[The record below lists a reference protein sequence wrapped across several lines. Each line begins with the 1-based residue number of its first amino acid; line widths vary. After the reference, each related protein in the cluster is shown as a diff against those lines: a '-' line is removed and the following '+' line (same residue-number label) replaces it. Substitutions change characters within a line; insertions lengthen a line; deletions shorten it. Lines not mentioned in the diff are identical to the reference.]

1 MLVKKRKRGNIV
13 GKNIHLN
20 TKRQQIV
27 VPCPSRL
34 RKRILRNM
42 QMAALNR
49 FNKIRATKAL
59 ELLSAI
65 NAESN
70 AVYSQ
75 MTDNASAAEISTV
88 TDMTTQNLVAKI
100 RAFAGNAINKCV
112 NGITAF
118 RKWKK
123 HFRPAQN

>member
-1 MLVKKRKRGNIV
+1 MLVKKRKKRNLMKKKYLG
-13 GKNIHLN
+13 
-20 TKRQQIV
+20 TKEHQIFV
-27 VPCPSRL
+27 ACPSWL

-42 QMAALNR
+42 QKAALNR
-49 FNKIRATKAL
+49 FNKARADKAL

-70 AVYSQ
+70 AGDSQ

-88 TDMTTQNLVAKI
+88 TDITPQNLVAKI
-100 RAFAGNAINKCV
+100 RTFAGNAINKCV
-112 NGITAF
+112 NGITVF

-123 HFRPAQN
+123 YFRLVQN